1 MPLFSRLLLHTLA
14 CVAFPFLLQLGFDL
28 YRAHVGPPMAR
39 GVGVGLAT
47 MLVFYTFIFFNL
59 LMVAIPRAAVRY
71 GVALLLVLVVLVYFN
86 PLHPI
91 RALGFAALCGGL
103 CLVAIVMTPWA
114 TRLLRLCGR
123 LFARS
128 A

>member
-1 MPLFSRLLLHTLA
+1 MSSVSVLIGSLVQKVTVLLTLPGA
-14 CVAFPFLLQLGFDL
+14 RRP
-28 YRAHVGPPMAR
+28 AR

-71 GVALLLVLVVLVYFN
+71 GLALLLVLVVLVYFN
-86 PLHPI
+86 PLHPV

-103 CLVAIVMTPWA
+103 CLVAIVLTPWG
-114 TRLLRLCGR
+114 TRLLQGVIRLQ
-123 LFARS
+123 
-128 A
+128 